1 MGNREA
7 RRLLLGCVADDVT
20 GATDLASVLAL
31 AGLDVVQVQGLPH
44 AEDAAIDTDA
54 LVVALKTR
62 TVPAEEAVSQSV
74 AAARFLLSRQVRH
87 LYFKYCSTF
96 DSTHDGNIGPVAEA
110 LLDLVGGDLT
120 VVCPAYPQN
129 RRTVYQGHLF
139 VGDRLLSE
147 SGMRHHPL
155 TPMTDADLVR
165 VLSRQCRGA
174 AAVGLAPSDVI
185 EAGSEAVRSHLAEL
199 RSRGVRFA
207 VTDVTAA
214 RHLGIIADAAR
225 TLRLWT
231 GGAALA
237 GELPRLYR
245 QDGLLAERQG
255 IDPLPAA
262 AGPTVVLAGS
272 CSEATRA
279 QVATMAA
286 RHPVL
291 VLDPVAVAEGRQQ
304 PEALAAAALQEAGA
318 GAVLVHSSLPP
329 EQVAEVQ
336 RRLGRAEAGALV
348 EDAFAR
354 IARAVVEAGVRRLI
368 VAGGET
374 AGSVVKAL
382 GVRRLR
388 IGAAIAPGVPWTC
401 SVDPP
406 HLRLALKS
414 GNFGGDDFFLRA
426 LEVDQ

>member
-1 MGNREA
+1 VGTRDA
-7 RRLLLGCVADDVT
+7 RRWLLGCVADDVT

-31 AGLDVVQVQGLPH
+31 AGLDVVQVQGLPK

-62 TVPAEEAVSQSV
+62 TVPADEAVSQSV

-96 DSTHDGNIGPVAEA
+96 DSTDDGNIGPVAEA
-110 LLDLVGGDLT
+110 LLDLVGGGLT
-120 VVCPAYPQN
+120 VICPAYPQN

-155 TPMTDADLVR
+155 TPMTDPDLVR
-165 VLSRQCRGA
+165 VLSRQCRDTA
-174 AAVGLAPSDVI
+174 AAGFVPLDVV
-185 EAGSEAVRSHLAEL
+185 EAGSQAVGSRLAEL

-207 VTDVTAA
+207 VTDATAA
-214 RHLGIIADAAR
+214 RHLEIIADAAS

-245 QDGLLAERQG
+245 QDGVLAERHG
-255 IDPLPAA
+255 IEPLPAA
-262 AGPTVVLAGS
+262 TGPTVVLAGS

-279 QVATMAA
+279 QIATMAA

-304 PEALAAAALQEAGA
+304 PEALAAAALQAAGG

-336 RRLGRAEAGALV
+336 RRLGREGAGALV
-348 EDAFAR
+348 EDSFAR
-354 IARAVVEAGVRRLI
+354 IARAVVDAGVRRLI

-374 AGSVVKAL
+374 AGSVVRAL

-388 IGAAIAPGVPWTC
+388 IGPPIAPGVPWTW
-401 SVDPP
+401 SLDPP
-406 HLRLALKS
+406 HVTLALKS

-426 LEVDQ
+426 LEVGR